1 MLVCYRAQTTN
12 SPPLPFLSCENQPQ
26 TQSRREDKLEKV
38 PSFINQRTQR
48 RRRYC
53 EGRPYCLSLSL
64 RRGRRARPH
73 AEICPFVAH
82 RVATLANFTHCNRLR
97 DAIELMRLGRH
108 LACYLAAFLASLVL
122 TLGARAEIE
131 RLNLPPAGP
140 AIKNNEG
147 RGGRRVRRGRG
158 RCSPPRCLEL
168 RLSSCSDA
176 NNILMPNTAFAEEN
190 YCQIWL
196 CMHRMSDV
204 NKSRGTQ

>member
-1 MLVCYRAQTTN
+1 MVIECKYFVHERQCQNSEGMRTTSYVKSRPPELKVKRSKSGLLVCCRAQTTN

-108 LACYLAAFLASLVL
+108 LACCFWRHFQPVW
-122 TLGARAEIE
+122 
-131 RLNLPPAGP
+131 
-140 AIKNNEG
+140 
-147 RGGRRVRRGRG
+147 
-158 RCSPPRCLEL
+158 C
-168 RLSSCSDA
+168 
-176 NNILMPNTAFAEEN
+176 
-190 YCQIWL
+190 
-196 CMHRMSDV
+196 
-204 NKSRGTQ
+204 